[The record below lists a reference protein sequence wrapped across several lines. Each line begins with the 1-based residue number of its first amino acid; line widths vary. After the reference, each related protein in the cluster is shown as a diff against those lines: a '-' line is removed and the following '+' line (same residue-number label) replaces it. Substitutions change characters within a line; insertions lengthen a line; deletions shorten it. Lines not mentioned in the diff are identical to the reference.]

1 MIAAAVVIVKRPRR
15 VTQRQRGQRPGE
27 PARCAGRAAPL
38 PGPHAPRWKMGQ
50 RCRDVCPLR
59 GPECAQ
65 CERREAGPRPGRT
78 GPRPSVLRARP
89 GPSPAGLAPTSWVWG
104 PEPPRL
110 LTCLLQTGSP
120 SLGYVLF
127 CKVRDA
133 LAPDTMH
140 KQPPDLEGP
149 GPAGAPGHHPAWR
162 SRVRAASAP
171 SRGRGPQ
178 IRAPVSAYC
187 RPRLPYSGSGGGASE
202 TYQWGEAVR
211 GRAPGA
217 GLQAP
222 LTGFWGSRSAPW
234 LPQQRKDRRYSKI
247 ELLLLARFGYYHPS
261 CSCCGDSG

>member
-1 MIAAAVVIVKRPRR
+1 MPPFPRPSSGFPGDSSCPCMGSRRNGDRWGGDAVTAAAVVIVKRPRR

-120 SLGYVLF
+120 WEAGQSEGALCTSALPAPTQASGSVWLGSVT
-127 CKVRDA
+127 
-133 LAPDTMH
+133 LA
-140 KQPPDLEGP
+140 
-149 GPAGAPGHHPAWR
+149 
-162 SRVRAASAP
+162 SRVP
-171 SRGRGPQ
+171 SWGLSFLILKMGR
-178 IRAPVSAYC
+178 
-187 RPRLPYSGSGGGASE
+187 
-202 TYQWGEAVR
+202 
-211 GRAPGA
+211 
-217 GLQAP
+217 
-222 LTGFWGSRSAPW
+222 
-234 LPQQRKDRRYSKI
+234 
-247 ELLLLARFGYYHPS
+247 
-261 CSCCGDSG
+261 